1 MKRDLNDKLAAN
13 LREWMTPD
21 QPYLVAVSGGRDS
34 MALLHFLKTAGYEDL
49 VVGHVHHCLRGDESN
64 TDEALVIETAEEL
77 GLPVFSTRIEVKA
90 VAAERKLS
98 IETAARE
105 VRYAWFA
112 KVATDQDCR
121 RVVTAHHAEDQVETV
136 LINLFRGSGSRGI
149 SGMER
154 HSCREVD
161 GIGLELFRPLLEV
174 DRARI
179 DAYVQGQGIA
189 FREDSS
195 NAGAFALRNRV
206 RHRLLPEVES
216 IFGRDVKGAVLR
228 AADLARKDEA
238 WMQTTVGDLALRLA
252 DGLDVKRLRE
262 LPEALRDR
270 LLIDWLREH
279 GVPDCGFDEVARV
292 VEVAISTD
300 RPAKLSLPGDFHVR
314 RREGVLFLEP
324 PGE

>member
-49 VVGHVHHCLRGDESN
+49 VVGHVNHCLRGDESN

-179 DAYVQGQGIA
+179 DAYVQRQGIA

-195 NAGAFALRNRV
+195 KPGPLRCAT
-206 RHRLLPEVES
+206 
-216 IFGRDVKGAVLR
+216 G
-228 AADLARKDEA
+228 
-238 WMQTTVGDLALRLA
+238 
-252 DGLDVKRLRE
+252 
-262 LPEALRDR
+262 
-270 LLIDWLREH
+270 
-279 GVPDCGFDEVARV
+279 
-292 VEVAISTD
+292 
-300 RPAKLSLPGDFHVR
+300 
-314 RREGVLFLEP
+314 
-324 PGE
+324 